1 MNGTL
6 RTARKTGGGPGE
18 CVTWAPERGSDKEEE
33 ARQSRKPGDRASLA
47 RDKVSGFANLE

>member
-33 ARQSRKPGDRASLA
+33 ARQARKPGDRASLA